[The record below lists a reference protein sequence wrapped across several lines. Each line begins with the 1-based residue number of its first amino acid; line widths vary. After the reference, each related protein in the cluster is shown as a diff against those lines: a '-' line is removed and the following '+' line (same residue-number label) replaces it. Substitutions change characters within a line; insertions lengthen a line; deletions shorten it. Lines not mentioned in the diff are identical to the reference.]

1 MQKPAITESELHAPI
16 AERWSP
22 RVYDPGHLLTS
33 EELTQIGEAF
43 RWAPSSNNQQPWKLV
58 LLSRDN
64 KLFQEVSKSGLTG
77 FNQSWAPNASAY
89 AVVLAAKT
97 HEGQSRDQAATY
109 FDVGLASSQLVIQA
123 QAMGLSS
130 HFMGG
135 IVKDEIEKTLG
146 ITEHWVVCVI
156 AIGKQGSLE
165 GLEAPLVER
174 ENLPRTRRDATS
186 VYEINP

>member
-1 MQKPAITESELHAPI
+1 MQKPAITESELHPLI

-22 RVYDPGHLLTS
+22 RVYDPNHQLTS

-77 FNQSWAPNASAY
+77 FNQSWAPKASAY

-123 QAMGLSS
+123 QSMGLSS

-135 IVKDEIEKTLG
+135 IVKEEIEKTLG
-146 ITEHWVVCVI
+146 ISEHWVVCVI

-174 ENLPRTRRDATS
+174 ENLPRARRDATS

>member
-77 FNQSWAPNASAY
+77 FNRSWAPNASAY

-97 HEGQSRDQAATY
+97 HEGKSRDQAATY

-135 IVKDEIEKTLG
+135 IVKEEIEKTLG